1 MGKEIKPQRVDYIL
15 IDKML
20 LANMNGK
27 TYKTNLNNSKI
38 IKLIGENYES
48 KVKLQ
53 KETT

>member
-38 IKLIGENYES
+38 IKLIGEKYES

>member
-53 KETT
+53 KKTT